1 MGFTAAAPAMGASPG
16 SSPTGYVDPFQGM
29 PVSDTGMGASMR
41 TIPEMTALREWED
54 KHERELEEIDYK
66 EKAEKKDKR
75 QAASEEL
82 TKWYEDLNADT
93 KKRHAT
99 NRTDESTAEVARA
112 EAMKPGANP
121 WKLVAELIDTN
132 ARTSE
137 ESRDTSRMRAL
148 LIQLKTSPVLSN

>member
-1 MGFTAAAPAMGASPG
+1 
-16 SSPTGYVDPFQGM
+16 
-29 PVSDTGMGASMR
+29 MR
-41 TIPEMTALREWED
+41 SIPEMTALRDWED
-54 KHERELEEIDYK
+54 KHERELEEIDTK
-66 EKAEKKDKR
+66 EKAEKKEKR
-75 QAASEEL
+75 QSAQEEL
-82 TKWYEDLNADT
+82 TKWYEEQNANT

-121 WKLVAELIDTN
+121 WKLVADLIDTN
-132 ARTSE
+132 ARTSD